1 MAGAAKHVTSNTL
14 GNQTTNTHIN
24 RFEVFEDIKNRRDT
38 RQNHWTQMVL
48 LLGTTLSCGLL
59 QENTID
65 KGDFTV
71 ESDRAMVVKLG
82 EMAVEHKLQNLSD
95 GGQL

>member
-1 MAGAAKHVTSNTL
+1 
-14 GNQTTNTHIN
+14 
-24 RFEVFEDIKNRRDT
+24 
-38 RQNHWTQMVL
+38 MVL
-48 LLGTTLSCGLL
+48 LLGIALSCGLL